1 MKPWA
6 YGLGRA
12 SKRPWGLSRTGA
24 GASCFIIWP
33 SLELQPGAC
42 GQLNVPQGHMR
53 GTRAQSG
60 EVPVGTKQAKVRAP
74 R

>member
-12 SKRPWGLSRTGA
+12 SKRPWGLSRTGTGA
-24 GASCFIIWP
+24 GASCSIIWP

-53 GTRAQSG
+53 GARAQSG
-60 EVPVGTKQAKVRAP
+60 EVPV
-74 R
+74 